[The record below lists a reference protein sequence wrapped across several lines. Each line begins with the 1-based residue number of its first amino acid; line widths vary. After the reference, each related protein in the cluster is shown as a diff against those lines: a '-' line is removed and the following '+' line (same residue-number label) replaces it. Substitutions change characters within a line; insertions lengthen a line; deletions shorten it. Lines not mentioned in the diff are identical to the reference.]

1 MASTVSN
8 GIDRLRDGKPPRRFV
23 WLSADLNSN
32 CSKPDCAAGGMSHV
46 HYHWAVRKCQVQP
59 SSVTLEHHFLEFS
72 DRLEKESRATHMAEL
87 EALVVAEHSF
97 RRPMGISTV
106 KVAVHSFRPIRIF
119 IVKNPD
125 VTYFDAVNGTAAN
138 SPWCKRPNDVAAAS
152 CGTQLQTFKSV
163 GRNTHAQSSHIRLDH
178 GAFIHVTVVAEN
190 AAELKTVV
198 YSVPVLVDLTPPVIS
213 DVKDGS
219 QLEDLDYQNTSV
231 ISLYW
236 DVRDKESGVDFC
248 DRTIDCY
255 ACGAPVAFGPPSPS
269 SDVAL

>member
-8 GIDRLRDGKPPRRFV
+8 GIDRLRVGKPPRRFV
-23 WLSADLNSN
+23 WLSADLNST
-32 CSKPDCAAGGMSHV
+32 CSKPDCAPSRPGS
-46 HYHWAVRKCQVQP
+46 VQP
-59 SSVTLEHHFLEFS
+59 SSGTLEHHFLEFS

-106 KVAVHSFRPIRIF
+106 KVAVHSFRHIRIS

-163 GRNTHAQSSHIRLDH
+163 GRNTHAQNSHIRLDH

-198 YSVPVLVDLTPPVIS
+198 YSDPVLVDLTPPVIS

-236 DVRDKESGVDFC
+236 DDCRQGSGNS
-248 DRTIDCY
+248 ILLY
-255 ACGAPVAFGPPSPS
+255 ACRLYMFYTPC
-269 SDVAL
+269 LT